1 VIRFRSLLIL
11 GSLVL
16 CATAVNAAPV
26 TLESLHKF
34 VHLSDVSISP
44 DGKQVAFVRSIGDYQ
59 HDRFVRTL
67 SIVPTSGGAVR
78 SLLMKLDELKSL
90 QWSPANAEIAYI
102 ASGAHRVEQVFAIP
116 AAGGTPR
123 QITHAAKD
131 VEQFSWNPKGTLI
144 AYVTEDGPSD
154 PVAAKRHDDL
164 WEVHDVGFLQKY
176 ESRPSH
182 IWIISAQGGA
192 ARRLTQ
198 GSWSY
203 LEADP
208 PFVGAAT
215 DPSWSPDGRGIT
227 FTMQANAYDSDSD
240 RTSIAEVDVRT
251 GKIAKLDSRT
261 TYEYEPQF
269 APEGHAITYLYPHGP
284 GPVSVLDVY
293 VAEGAAND
301 DVTQTFD
308 HDVTGAWWLSGKRML
323 LTANDGIDRA
333 LYLLQLPKGTP
344 RRLPLGRL
352 NPVDLSISN
361 DGKIA
366 MIASATDV
374 PPEIYVMNSVT
385 AVPRTLTNIN
395 AAVAVLDLGRSEEVT
410 FKASDGERSDGI
422 LTYPVGYQPGKKY
435 PLVLRI
441 HGGPE
446 AASVLAWEDLRQ
458 LFASRGYLVFE
469 PDYRG
474 SDNLGTAHEHA
485 IYKDP
490 GVGPGRDVIAG
501 VEAVEK
507 LGIVDTSREAV
518 TGHSYGGYMTA
529 WMIGHY
535 QKWRSAVIGD
545 GVFDWVEAYDL
556 SATGNL
562 AWTRDSL
569 GGSPWNPQNA
579 QLYRDGSPIT
589 YVRDIKTP
597 TRLISGTA
605 DDQAPVVGSY
615 QLYHALA
622 DQGVPVSFV
631 AIPNAFHFPRDPV
644 HIEGYNR
651 VTLEWVDRYMK

>member
-1 VIRFRSLLIL
+1 MRFRSLLIL
-11 GSLVL
+11 VAIAL
-16 CATAVNAAPV
+16 CATAANAAPV
-26 TLESLHKF
+26 TLQSLHKF

-44 DGKQVAFVRSIGDYQ
+44 DGKQVAFVRSVGDYQ
-59 HDRFVRTL
+59 RDRNVRTL
-67 SIVPTSGGAVR
+67 TVVSTGGGALH
-78 SLLMKLDELKSL
+78 SLVTAFDALSSP
-90 QWSPANAEIAYI
+90 QWSPSSTEIAYVANGPRHI
-102 ASGAHRVEQVFAIP
+102 KQVFAIP
-116 AAGGTPR
+116 AAGGAPR
-123 QITHAAKD
+123 QITHSVKSVQQYA
-131 VEQFSWNPKGTLI
+131 WNPKGTLI
-144 AYVTEDGPSD
+144 AYVAEDGPSD
-154 PVAAKRHDDL
+154 PAAAKRHDDL

-176 ESRPSH
+176 DPRPSH
-182 IWIISAQGGA
+182 IWVVSSQGGS
-192 ARRLTQ
+192 ARRLTH

-203 LEADP
+203 LESNP

-215 DPSWSPDGRGIT
+215 DPSWSADGRTIT
-227 FTMQANAYDSDSD
+227 FTMQANAYNSDSD
-240 RTSIAEVDVRT
+240 RTSIAKVDVRT
-251 GKIAKLDSRT
+251 GKVTKLDTRT
-261 TYEYEPQF
+261 SYEYEPQF
-269 APEGHAITYLYPHGP
+269 APEGNAVTYLYPHGP

-293 VAEGAAND
+293 VADGASNA

-308 HDVTGAWWLSGKRML
+308 HDVTGVWWLSNKRML
-323 LTANDGIDRA
+323 LSANDGIERA
-333 LYLLQLPKGTP
+333 LYVMQLPNGTP
-344 RRLPLGRL
+344 RRLGLGRL
-352 NPVDLSISN
+352 NPVGVSTSN

-374 PPEIYVMNSVT
+374 PPEIYVIDKAG
-385 AVPRTLTNIN
+385 AVPRTLTNLN
-395 AAVAVLDLGRSEEVT
+395 AAVGALDLGRSEEINW
-410 FKASDGERSDGI
+410 KASDGERNDGI
-422 LTYPVGYQPGKKY
+422 LTYPAGYQPGKKY

-446 AASVLAWEDLRQ
+446 AASILAWEDLRQ

-469 PDYRG
+469 PNYRG

-490 GVGPGRDVIAG
+490 GTGPGHDVMAG

-507 LGIVDTSREAV
+507 LGIVDTTREAV

-529 WMIGHY
+529 WLIGHY
-535 QKWRSAVIGD
+535 HNWRSAVIGD

-569 GGSPWNPQNA
+569 GGSPWNPANA
-579 QLYRDGSPIT
+579 QLYHDGSPIT
-589 YVRDIKTP
+589 YVHDIKTP

-605 DDQAPVVGSY
+605 DDQAPMVGSY

-622 DQGVPVSFV
+622 DQGVPVSFI

>member
-1 VIRFRSLLIL
+1 MRFRSLLVL
-11 GSLVL
+11 GALAL
-16 CATAVNAAPV
+16 CAAAANAAPV
-26 TLESLHKF
+26 TLQSLHKF
-34 VHLSDVSISP
+34 VDLSDVSISP

-59 HDRFVRTL
+59 HDHFVRTL
-67 SIVPTSGGAVR
+67 SIVPAGRGPIR
-78 SLLMKLDELKSL
+78 SLVTKLDVLASL
-90 QWSPANAEIAYI
+90 QWSPSNAEIAYI
-102 ASGAHRVEQVFAIP
+102 AEGAHRIKQVFAISV
-116 AAGGTPR
+116 AGGVPR

-131 VEQFSWNPKGTLI
+131 VEQYSWNPKGTLI

-154 PVAAKRHDDL
+154 PAAAKRHDDL

-182 IWIISAQGGA
+182 IWIVSSQGGL
-192 ARRLTQ
+192 ARRLTH

-215 DPSWSPDGRGIT
+215 DPSWSADGRTIV

-240 RTSIAEVDVRT
+240 RTSIAEVDTRT
-251 GKIAKLDSRT
+251 GKVTKLDSRT
-261 TYEYEPQF
+261 SYEYEPQF
-269 APEGHAITYLYPHGP
+269 APEDHAITYLYPHGP

-293 VAEGAAND
+293 VADGASNA
-301 DVTQTFD
+301 DVTQKFD
-308 HDVTGAWWLSGKRML
+308 HDVTGVSWLSNKRML
-323 LTANDGIDRA
+323 LAANDGIERA
-333 LYLLQLPKGTP
+333 LYLMQLPNGVP
-344 RRLPLGRL
+344 RRLSLGRL
-352 NPVDLSISN
+352 NPMDVSTSN

-374 PPEIYVMNSVT
+374 PPEIYVMDNAN
-385 AVPRTLTNIN
+385 AVPRTLTNLN
-395 AAVAVLDLGRSEEVT
+395 AAVAALDLGRSEEINW
-410 FKASDGERSDGI
+410 KASDGERNDGI
-422 LTYPVGYQPGKKY
+422 LTYPAGYQPGKKY

-446 AASVLAWEDLRQ
+446 AASILAWEDLRQ

-501 VEAVEK
+501 VETLEK

-535 QKWRSAVIGD
+535 NKWRSAVIGD

-569 GGSPWNPQNA
+569 GGSPWNPANA
-579 QLYRDGSPIT
+579 QLYHDGSPIT
-589 YVRDIKTP
+589 YVHDIKTP

-615 QLYHALA
+615 QLFHALA
-622 DQGVPVSFV
+622 DQGVPVSFI

-651 VTLEWVDRYMK
+651 VTLEWVDRYMR